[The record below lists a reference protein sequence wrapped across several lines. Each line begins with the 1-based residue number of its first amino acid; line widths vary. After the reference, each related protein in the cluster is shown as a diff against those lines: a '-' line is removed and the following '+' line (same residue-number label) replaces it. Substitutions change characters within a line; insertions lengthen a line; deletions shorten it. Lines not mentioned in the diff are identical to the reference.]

1 MRPAVGKA
9 DKKREKKTKEQRE
22 QEEEEHAR
30 MLRKE
35 QLMREIKLGALTTK
49 RYRTLW
55 REMMMRIKM
64 PQIIEDVEVA
74 WRNFDRALDIK
85 DYRISLLM
93 DELAEAEEQY
103 QRNVRSHI
111 ETIDRLLRSYKKKME
126 REEQNYRATLNEK
139 LDQKDIEVNKI
150 CHQQNENEIF
160 LQLVTHNVQ
169 QQLKESLNNLK
180 SIALSKIDAF
190 VADSKDIRRFSATQL
205 ENQLRSF
212 WEELR
217 QVLSDY
223 QNMRVNISQYDIIPE
238 TKDRRNHYEPLKE
251 KDGKDQQV
259 IAQQLLRTASLFEEI
274 QKFRSKITTYDAATN
289 REISEIL
296 AEYDFFQKVYWTV
309 KNRFLFGAYYS
320 LILWFTEK
328 CKTIS
333 EQAKD
338 KEQLKILSIE
348 YNKTIK
354 HLERLVNKG
363 KRLLTLMQICRKYE
377 TQYEKIL
384 PFVESA
390 EDSTTST
397 SHQNATPPDI
407 RDVSHQIMNYQDL
420 TNFWRRVG
428 LAQMITMQL
437 RSERDKLKIEAN
449 HLRKCLNSYMMQNK

>member
-223 QNMRVNISQYDIIPE
+223 QNK

-309 KNRFLFGAYYS
+309 KNRFLF
-320 LILWFTEK
+320 
-328 CKTIS
+328 

-407 RDVSHQIMNYQDL
+407 RDVSHQV
-420 TNFWRRVG
+420 NFVFRN
-428 LAQMITMQL
+428 MCI
-437 RSERDKLKIEAN
+437 
-449 HLRKCLNSYMMQNK
+449 HL